1 MNSLFIKELVK
12 NTIVTKK
19 IPILST
25 QRTRSGRQVAH
36 KKIAEDEFTDFI
48 EEESKIEPFDEKPTA
63 ITLQTQTL
71 ESKPHMKQ
79 TNNKEI
85 IKEYSCNSEGCDK
98 LFTEKRN
105 LNRHIQTVH
114 NKIKQFSCPSCD
126 KNFGAKQVMKRHL
139 LKCERK
145 YKKKT
150 GWAKK
155 LKKQNTSEDNQ
166 IKPKSE
172 NNQVDQGNLLRGIVN
187 WSGAAPRSITVPL
200 TTVSVTIYLYFNWK
214 TKNKFYKQC

>member
-1 MNSLFIKELVK
+1 M
-12 NTIVTKK
+12 TKK

-25 QRTRSGRQVAH
+25 QHTRSGRPVAH
-36 KKIAEDEFTDFI
+36 KKIAEDEFTDFF
-48 EEESKIEPFDEKPTA
+48 EEESIIEPFDEKPTA
-63 ITLQTQTL
+63 IKLQSQSKTLG
-71 ESKPHMKQ
+71 SKPHIKPS
-79 TNNKEI
+79 NDKET

-98 LFTEKRN
+98 TFTEKRN

-114 NKIKQFSCPSCD
+114 NKIKQFSCPSCNE
-126 KNFGAKQVMKRHL
+126 NFGAKQVMKRHL

-172 NNQVDQGNLLRGIVN
+172 NNQIGQGNLLRGIVN
-187 WSGAAPRSITVPL
+187 WSVVARSVVHTRTNTVPL
-200 TTVSVTIYLYFNWK
+200 TTVSVTIYVYFNLK

>member
-1 MNSLFIKELVK
+1 MNSLFIKELAR

-25 QRTRSGRQVAH
+25 QHTRSGRQVAH
-36 KKIAEDEFTDFI
+36 KKIAEDEFTDFF
-48 EEESKIEPFDEKPTA
+48 EEESKIEPFDEKPPT
-63 ITLQTQTL
+63 IKLQTQSKTL
-71 ESKPHMKQ
+71 GSKPHIKP
-79 TNNKEI
+79 TNNNEI
-85 IKEYSCNSEGCDK
+85 IKEYSCDSEGCDK
-98 LFTEKRN
+98 TFAEKRN

-114 NKIKQFSCPSCD
+114 NKIKQFSCPSCN
-126 KNFGAKQVMKRHL
+126 KIFGAKQVMKRHL

-172 NNQVDQGNLLRGIVN
+172 NNQVDQGNLLRSIVN
-187 WSGAAPRSITVPL
+187 WSVVARSVVQRQIQSL
-200 TTVSVTIYLYFNWK
+200 
-214 TKNKFYKQC
+214 

>member
-1 MNSLFIKELVK
+1 MNSLLIKEMVR

-19 IPILST
+19 IPILTT
-25 QRTRSGRQVAH
+25 QHTRSGRQVAH

-48 EEESKIEPFDEKPTA
+48 EEESKIEPFDEFDEKPTA
-63 ITLQTQTL
+63 NILQTQSKTL
-71 ESKPHMKQ
+71 GSKPHIKP
-79 TNNKEI
+79 TNNNEI
-85 IKEYSCNSEGCDK
+85 IKEYSCDSEGCDK
-98 LFTEKRN
+98 TFAEKRN

-114 NKIKQFSCPSCD
+114 NKIKQFSCPSCN

-166 IKPKSE
+166 IKQQSE
-172 NNQVDQGNLLRGIVN
+172 NNQVDQGTLLRGIVN
-187 WSGAAPRSITVPL
+187 CSVAARSVVQRQIQSL
-200 TTVSVTIYLYFNWK
+200 
-214 TKNKFYKQC
+214 

>member
-1 MNSLFIKELVK
+1 MNSLFIKELVR

-19 IPILST
+19 IPILTT
-25 QRTRSGRQVAH
+25 QHTRSGRQVAH

-48 EEESKIEPFDEKPTA
+48 EEESKIEPFDEFDEKPTA
-63 ITLQTQTL
+63 NILQTQSKTL
-71 ESKPHMKQ
+71 GSKPHIKP
-79 TNNKEI
+79 TNNNEI
-85 IKEYSCNSEGCDK
+85 IKEYSCDSEGCDK
-98 LFTEKRN
+98 TFTEKRN

-114 NKIKQFSCPSCD
+114 NKIKQFSCPSCN

-166 IKPKSE
+166 IKPKSK

-187 WSGAAPRSITVPL
+187 CSVAARSVVQGQL
-200 TTVSVTIYLYFNWK
+200 QSL
-214 TKNKFYKQC
+214 

>member
-1 MNSLFIKELVK
+1 MNSLFIKELVR

-25 QRTRSGRQVAH
+25 QHTRSGRQVAH

-48 EEESKIEPFDEKPTA
+48 EEESKIELFDEKPTD
-63 ITLQTQTL
+63 IILQTQTL
-71 ESKPHMKQ
+71 ESKPHVKK

-85 IKEYSCNSEGCDK
+85 IKEYPCDFKGCEK
-98 LFTEKRN
+98 LFSEKRN

-114 NKIKQFSCPSCD
+114 NKIKQFSCPSCN
-126 KNFGAKQVMKRHL
+126 KIFGAKQVMKRHL

-150 GWAKK
+150 KKVTGWKV
-155 LKKQNTSEDNQ
+155 KKQNTSEDNQ
-166 IKPKSE
+166 IKQKSG
-172 NNQVDQGNLLRGIVN
+172 NNQIDQGNSLRGIVN
-187 WSGAAPRSITVPL
+187 WSGAAQ
-200 TTVSVTIYLYFNWK
+200 SVVQGQIQSL
-214 TKNKFYKQC
+214 

>member
-1 MNSLFIKELVK
+1 MNSLLIKELVK

-25 QRTRSGRQVAH
+25 QHTRSGRQVAH

-63 ITLQTQTL
+63 IKLQSQSKTL
-71 ESKPHMKQ
+71 ESKPHIKPS
-79 TNNKEI
+79 NDKET
-85 IKEYSCNSEGCDK
+85 IKEYSCDSEGCDK
-98 LFTEKRN
+98 TFTKKRN

-114 NKIKQFSCPSCD
+114 NKIKQFSCPSCE
-126 KNFGAKQVMKRHL
+126 KTFGAKQVMKRHL

-155 LKKQNTSEDNQ
+155 LKKQNTSEYNQ

-172 NNQVDQGNLLRGIVN
+172 NNQVDQGNLLRCIVN
-187 WSGAAPRSITVPL
+187 WSVVARSVVQGQIQSL
-200 TTVSVTIYLYFNWK
+200 
-214 TKNKFYKQC
+214 

>member
-1 MNSLFIKELVK
+1 MNSLLIKEMVR
-12 NTIVTKK
+12 NTIVTNK

-48 EEESKIEPFDEKPTA
+48 EEESKIEPFDENPTA
-63 ITLQTQTL
+63 KSHI
-71 ESKPHMKQ
+71 KQ

-98 LFTEKRN
+98 TFTEKRN
-105 LNRHIQTVH
+105 LIRHILTVH
-114 NKIKQFSCPSCD
+114 NKIKQFSCPSCN
-126 KNFGAKQVMKRHL
+126 KIFGAKQVMKRHL

-172 NNQVDQGNLLRGIVN
+172 NNQVDQGNLLRCIVN
-187 WSGAAPRSITVPL
+187 WSVVARSVVQRQIQSL
-200 TTVSVTIYLYFNWK
+200 
-214 TKNKFYKQC
+214 

>member
-1 MNSLFIKELVK
+1 MNSLLIKEMVR

-19 IPILST
+19 IPILTT
-25 QRTRSGRQVAH
+25 QHTRSGRQVAH

-48 EEESKIEPFDEKPTA
+48 EEESKIEPFDEFDEKPTA
-63 ITLQTQTL
+63 NILQTQSKTL
-71 ESKPHMKQ
+71 GSKPHIKP
-79 TNNKEI
+79 TNNNEI
-85 IKEYSCNSEGCDK
+85 IKEYSCDSEGCDK
-98 LFTEKRN
+98 TFTEKRN

-114 NKIKQFSCPSCD
+114 NKIKQFSCPSCN
-126 KNFGAKQVMKRHL
+126 KIFGAKQVMKRHL

-172 NNQVDQGNLLRGIVN
+172 NNQVDQGNLLRSIVN
-187 WSGAAPRSITVPL
+187 WSVVARSVVQRQIQSL
-200 TTVSVTIYLYFNWK
+200 
-214 TKNKFYKQC
+214 

>member
-1 MNSLFIKELVK
+1 MNSLLIKEMVR
-12 NTIVTKK
+12 NTIVTNK

-36 KKIAEDEFTDFI
+36 KKIAEDEFTDFF

-63 ITLQTQTL
+63 NILQTQSKTL
-71 ESKPHMKQ
+71 GSKPHIKP
-79 TNNKEI
+79 TNNNEI
-85 IKEYSCNSEGCDK
+85 IKEYSCDSEGCDK
-98 LFTEKRN
+98 TFTEKRN

-114 NKIKQFSCPSCD
+114 NKIKQFSCPSCS
-126 KNFGAKQVMKRHL
+126 KIFGAKQVMKRHL

-187 WSGAAPRSITVPL
+187 WSGAARSVVQGQL
-200 TTVSVTIYLYFNWK
+200 QSL
-214 TKNKFYKQC
+214 

>member
-1 MNSLFIKELVK
+1 MNSLLIKEMVR

-19 IPILST
+19 IPILTT
-25 QRTRSGRQVAH
+25 QHTRSGRQVAH

-48 EEESKIEPFDEKPTA
+48 EEESKIEPFDEFDEKPTA
-63 ITLQTQTL
+63 NILQTQSKTL
-71 ESKPHMKQ
+71 GSKPHIKP
-79 TNNKEI
+79 TNNNEI
-85 IKEYSCNSEGCDK
+85 IKEYSCDSEGCDK
-98 LFTEKRN
+98 TFAEKRN

-114 NKIKQFSCPSCD
+114 NKIKQFSCPSCN
-126 KNFGAKQVMKRHL
+126 KIFGAKQVMKRHL

-150 GWAKK
+150 GWVKK
-155 LKKQNTSEDNQ
+155 LKKQNASEDNQ

-187 WSGAAPRSITVPL
+187 WSVVARSVVQRQIQSL
-200 TTVSVTIYLYFNWK
+200 
-214 TKNKFYKQC
+214 